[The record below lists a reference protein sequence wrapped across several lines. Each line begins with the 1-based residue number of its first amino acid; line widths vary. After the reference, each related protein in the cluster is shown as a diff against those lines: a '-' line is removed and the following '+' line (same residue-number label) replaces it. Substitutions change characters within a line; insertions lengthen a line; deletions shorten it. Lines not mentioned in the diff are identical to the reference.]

1 MTSLTSLCVFC
12 GSRAHEAHQEAA
24 RRLGRLAA
32 ERGVEIVFGG
42 GRVGLM
48 GVVAEAAMATGGR
61 VYGVIPEFLKRR
73 EVEFG
78 EITELVVVDSMHSRK
93 RIMFDRADAFCVL
106 PGGLGTLDETIEI
119 VTWRQLGLHDK
130 PVFLINID
138 GFWDP
143 FVALIR
149 HQADAGYLHAE
160 HLAQITVLDNVDE
173 VFAAA
178 DAAASSRPGSDLSER
193 A

>member
-1 MTSLTSLCVFC
+1 MTDLASLCVFC
-12 GSRAHEAHQEAA
+12 GSSAHEAHIEAS

-48 GVVAEAAMATGGR
+48 GAVAEAALQAGGR
-61 VYGVIPEFLKRR
+61 VYGVIPEFLQRL
-73 EVEFG
+73 EVQYDA
-78 EITELVVVDSMHSRK
+78 ITELVVVDSMHTRK
-93 RIMFDRADAFCVL
+93 RAMFERADAFCVL
-106 PGGLGTLDETIEI
+106 PGGFGTLDETIEI

-130 PVFLINID
+130 PIFLLNLD

-143 FVALIR
+143 FVALIH
-149 HQADAGYLHAE
+149 HQVEAGYVRPDN
-160 HLAQITVLDNVDE
+160 LALITVLDSVE
-173 VFAAA
+173 AVFEAAA
-178 DAAASSRPGSDLSER
+178 AAPPPRSGDRSER